1 MAPGTGARERRFMKK
16 HTRRIKYTDEPVDLE
31 VISDFLPPPSQLVMK
46 ETTVKVTIS
55 LTRNSVDFFK
65 RQAKLHHASYQTMIK
80 KALDLYASHNRQ
92 K

>member
-1 MAPGTGARERRFMKK
+1 MRK
-16 HTRRIKYTDEPVDLE
+16 HKSRIKYTDEPIDLE
-31 VISDFLPPPSQLVMK
+31 VISDFLPPPNQLVMK
-46 ETTVKVTIS
+46 EPTVKVTIS